1 MEILL
6 IFWLLFA
13 AACSFIASE
22 KGHNAGAW
30 FVIGMVGGIFAL
42 VAIIAVPKK
51 EISRNDG

>member
-6 IFWLLFA
+6 IFWILFA

-30 FVIGMVGGIFAL
+30 FAIGMVGGIFAL